1 MGKRAA
7 ARSANVMK
15 FPAIIG
21 SQMKFST
28 TLKVEMKPTRLS
40 AGVVVLRHEGDTCR
54 YLLLRCFQYWD
65 FPKGMVDEGE
75 QPFAAACREVRE
87 ESTLDGLD
95 FIWGQ
100 VYIETPPYAGGKV
113 ARYYIAESAEGEV
126 ALPVTEVLGRPEH
139 DEFRWV
145 TYSEARAL
153 LGPRLIAVLDWAHRI
168 VAGSQE

>member
-1 MGKRAA
+1 
-7 ARSANVMK
+7 MK
-15 FPAIIG
+15 
-21 SQMKFST
+21 Q
-28 TLKVEMKPTRLS
+28 TRLS

-100 VYIETPPYAGGKV
+100 IYTETPPYAGGKV
-113 ARYYIAESAEGEV
+113 ARYYIAESAEGDV
-126 ALPVTEVLGRPEH
+126 SLPITEELGKAEH
-139 DEFRWV
+139 DEFRWC

-153 LGPRLIAVLDWAHRI
+153 LGPRLIAVLEWAHRI
-168 VAGSQE
+168 VDDG